1 MKKII
6 SVVLLITM
14 LLACFTACAK
24 DDAPDG
30 TQLVSG
36 EEEIFNLYVP
46 KTWVSN
52 LSSGIASAYYSLENN
67 VIVSAKTVRNAANYT
82 LGEFMTLAI
91 ESYEAMEGYELVS
104 PFESTTLGGLPA
116 YVMEYKATIKE
127 KGEGD
132 KVTDVVYKF
141 KVINAKNE
149 ATLTMLVYSAPEEY
163 YDSALSDV
171 DTIIANFEF
180 KGFEDG
186 ELEKDDFTVL
196 VDENTPEGYQLA
208 TKDKY
213 EFRFYVPLTW
223 TVQRRAYNPSAYFSK
238 TDLSNVSIASRIATE
253 DIIDGASYWQQYT
266 ETTSFELSDI
276 VIDENAKMGG
286 YDAYGVE
293 YTASISGLNY
303 KLKQVF
309 LAYNNMIYIFTY
321 TSDRVNYDKHADD
334 INAMLELFEFKK

>member
-6 SVVLLITM
+6 SAVLLITM

-36 EEEIFNLYVP
+36 EDEIFNLYVP

-67 VIVSAKTVRNAANYT
+67 VIVSAKTIRNASNYT
-82 LGEFMTLAI
+82 LGEFMSLAI
-91 ESYEAMEGYELVS
+91 KSYEAMDGYELVS
-104 PFESTTLGGLPA
+104 PFASTTLGGLPA

-149 ATLTMLVYSAPEEY
+149 ATLTMLVYSAPEEF

-171 DTIIANFEF
+171 DAIIANFEF
-180 KGFEDG
+180 KNFENGD
-186 ELEKDDFTVL
+186 LEKDDFTVL
-196 VDENTPEGYQLA
+196 VDEDTPEGYQLA

-223 TVQRRAYNPSAYFSK
+223 TVQRRTYNPSAYFSK
-238 TDLSNVSIASRIATE
+238 KDLSNISISSRIATE
-253 DIIDGASYWQQYT
+253 DVFDGASYWKHYT
-266 ETTSFELSDI
+266 ELTSYELSDV

-293 YTASISGLNY
+293 YVATASGLKY
-303 KLKQVF
+303 SIKQVF

-321 TSDRVNYDKHADD
+321 TSDKLNYDKHMDD